1 MAQRR
6 RPPPSKKKKARAGAG
21 AAPVGDALTVS
32 LLQST
37 LESTTDGILVVDT
50 RGKVALHNRRFA
62 ELWHIPAAL
71 IATRDDER
79 LIAHVLDQLVHPAQF
94 VDKVRDLYAHPDT
107 ESFDVLEFK
116 DGRIFERYSIPQ
128 RLEGVAVGRVWSFR
142 DVTERARAQ
151 STIGERET
159 LLRTIVEAS
168 PECVK
173 LLTPGGILLQ
183 MNQAGLAM
191 LDADR
196 AEQVIGQAAVDL
208 VVPEH
213 QAAFRALLARVAAGT
228 AGRLEFEVTT
238 LKGARRWLDT
248 QMVPLQRDG
257 AKGGGVVE
265 TLLALT
271 HDVTQR
277 RRAERVQQA
286 TYRISEAALT
296 AENLHALLAGVH
308 RIVGELMPA
317 HNFYVALYDEAT
329 DTLSF
334 PYFVDEADPEHD
346 VRPRPLLRGM
356 TEYVLR
362 TGEPLLATPEVYD
375 ALVAQG
381 EVELI
386 GAPSIDWVGAPLIV
400 KDRTIGVVAAQS
412 YSEGVRYGAGD
423 KDILIFVS
431 SQIAMAVER
440 KRAEDALRQQTELLQ
455 QIVEHIPVMLAFLDE
470 RGRIRWGNREWSRAL
485 GYSVED
491 AGERDIFTELYPDPT
506 EHRRLRDS
514 IGAPTGRWTDFR
526 TRARDGR
533 MLDTTWANVPLAQG
547 EWLAIGMDIT
557 ERKRAEQALRQ
568 SEERYRTFIAQSSE
582 GVSRLEFKPS
592 VPVTLAED
600 AQVDAM
606 YASAT
611 VAECND
617 AMARMYGF
625 TEARE
630 LVGARLAD
638 LHDQGDPANREQ
650 MRGFIRAGYRLADSE
665 TRERDRAGRPRVFLN
680 NVVGFIEDGHL
691 VRVWGTQRDVSDQ
704 RRLEEQ
710 FRQAQKMEAV
720 GQLAGGIAHDFNNL
734 LTAILGNTQL
744 LLRDLPPGDAMRGDV
759 EEIRKASER
768 AAGLTRQLLAYS
780 RRQMLQPETL
790 DLNVVVAEMDR
801 MLRRLIGEHI
811 TLVTVPAPDLGSVRA
826 DPSQIEQVL
835 VNLVVNARDA
845 MPQGGRLTIE
855 TANADLD
862 AAYTQDHLGS
872 AAGSYAMLAVTDT
885 GTGMDATVRAHLFEP
900 FFTTKEVGKG
910 TGLGLATVYG
920 IVKQSGGHISVYTE
934 VAKGSSFK
942 VYLPRVER
950 PVARAAPLTSRP
962 GVSRGSETILVVEDD
977 PAVLALSCRAL
988 EAEGYTILS
997 ASDGANALRIV
1008 ERHGGAIHL
1017 VLTDVV
1023 MPGMSGRELAE
1034 QMIARR
1040 AGIRILYMS
1049 GYPGDAAVHH
1059 GTLVPGSAFLQKP
1072 FSPDGLARKVRETL
1086 DA

>member
-1 MAQRR
+1 MAERHR
-6 RPPPSKKKKARAGAG
+6 TSTKKKKPRTRTA
-21 AAPVGDALTVS
+21 AAPSPPTAGDALTVS

-37 LESTTDGILVVDT
+37 LESTADGILVVDAQG
-50 RGKVALHNRRFA
+50 RVVSQNRRFA
-62 ELWHIPAAL
+62 ELWRMPPAL
-71 IATRDDER
+71 LATRDDER

-94 VDKVRDLYAHPDT
+94 VDKVRDLYAHPDA

-116 DGRIFERYSIPQ
+116 DGRTFERYSIPQ
-128 RLEGVAVGRVWSFR
+128 RLDGKAVGRVWSFR
-142 DVTERARAQ
+142 DVTARAQ
-151 STIGERET
+151 AEATIAERET
-159 LLRTIVEAS
+159 LLRTIFEAS

-173 LLTPGGILLQ
+173 LMSSDGILLQ

-196 AEQVIGQAAVDL
+196 ADQVVGQAAVDL
-208 VVPEH
+208 VTPEH
-213 QAAFRALLARVAAGT
+213 QDAFRALLRRVVAG
-228 AGRLEFEVTT
+228 APGRLEFEVTT
-238 LKGARRWLDT
+238 LKGARRWLET
-248 QMVPLQRDG
+248 QMVPLRRDG
-257 AKGGGVVE
+257 GVD

-296 AENLHALLAGVH
+296 AENLHALLTEVH
-308 RIVGELMPA
+308 RVVGELMPA
-317 HNFYVALYDEAT
+317 HNFYVALYD
-329 DTLSF
+329 DTNESLSF

-346 VRPRPLLRGM
+346 VQPRPLRRGM

-362 TGEPLLATPEVYD
+362 TGAPLLATPDVYD
-375 ALVAQG
+375 DLVARG

-386 GAPSIDWVGAPLIV
+386 GAPSIVWVGAPLIV

-491 AGERDIFTELYPDPT
+491 AGERDIFAELYPDPV

-514 IGAPTGRWTDFR
+514 IGAPTGRWIDFR

-533 MLDTTWANVPLAQG
+533 VLDTTWANVPLAQG

-582 GVSRLEFKPS
+582 GVSRLEFKPP
-592 VPVTLAED
+592 VPVTLPEE

-650 MRGFIRAGYRLADSE
+650 MRTFIRAGYRLADSE
-665 TRERDRAGRPRVFLN
+665 TRERDRAGRRRVFLN
-680 NVVGFIEDGHL
+680 NVVGFIEQAHL
-691 VRVWGTQRDVSDQ
+691 VRVWGTQRDVSEQ

-744 LLRDLPPGDAMRGDV
+744 LLRDLPPGDASRGDV

-780 RRQMLQPETL
+780 RRQMLQPEIL
-790 DLNVVVAEMDR
+790 DLNVVVADMDR

-811 TLVTVPAPDLGSVRA
+811 TFVSVPAPDLGRVRA

-845 MPQGGRLTIE
+845 MPNGGRLTIE
-855 TANADLD
+855 TANVDLD
-862 AAYTQDHLGS
+862 AAYAQEHLG
-872 AAGSYAMLAVTDT
+872 ATAGVYAMLAVTDT
-885 GTGMDATVRAHLFEP
+885 GTGMDAAVRAHLFEP

-920 IVKQSGGHISVYTE
+920 IVRQSGGHISVYTE
-934 VAKGSSFK
+934 LGQGSSFK
-942 VYLPRVER
+942 VYLPRVDR
-950 PVARAAPLTSRP
+950 PAAPAAPAATRP
-962 GVSRGSETILVVEDD
+962 TAARGSETVLVVEDE
-977 PAVLALSCRAL
+977 PAVLALTCRVL
-988 EAEGYTILS
+988 EAEGYTILC
-997 ASDGANALRIV
+997 ASDGADALRIV

-1017 VLTDVV
+1017 LLTDVV

-1059 GTLVPGSAFLQKP
+1059 GAFVPGSAFLQKP
-1072 FSPDGLARKVRETL
+1072 FSPESLARKVREAL